1 MIIVPCG
8 ETGGAKARCLPYL
21 HIPFPFLHDGP
32 LLPALP
38 GSVFH
43 GWKILGFVHDDGWK
57 IYPARRR
64 KELLAHKEM
73 EIHLEREIRDD

>member
-8 ETGGAKARCLPYL
+8 ETEGAKAWCLPYL

-38 GSVFH
+38 GSAFH
-43 GWKILGFVHDDGWK
+43 GWK